1 MNDPPRYTFEDAR
14 RQQLRDGI
22 ALSTS
27 AKVAWFEEMVAL
39 AVRFGAR
46 DRLKTGGGF
55 DFHEDTEK
63 KAAVESESGE
73 SRLCPLFSRVRREY
87 RL

>member
-1 MNDPPRYTFEDAR
+1 MNDPLRYTFEDAR

-22 ALSTS
+22 ALNTA

-46 DRLKTGGGF
+46 DRLA
-55 DFHEDTEK
+55 ER
-63 KAAVESESGE
+63 
-73 SRLCPLFSRVRREY
+73 SRSSSVDPRTL
-87 RL
+87 